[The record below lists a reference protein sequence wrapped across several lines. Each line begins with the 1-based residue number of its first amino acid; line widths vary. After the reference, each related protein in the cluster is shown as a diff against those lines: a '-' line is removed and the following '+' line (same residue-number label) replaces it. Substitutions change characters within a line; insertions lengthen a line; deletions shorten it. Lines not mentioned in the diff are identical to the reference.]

1 MVSNHKITIKD
12 VAQAAGVSTQTVSRV
27 LNNRPDVS
35 PDTRQRVQKVIE
47 ELGYAPNVLA
57 RSLSRGRSNTLGIVG
72 FGLGYYG
79 STSVLTGIEKQSNKS
94 GFSFI
99 LSLLDRFEADRVDE
113 ILRDLLSRQVEGII
127 WAVPGISVTFQ
138 GFLQKLQDI
147 PVPVVFLNTEKTKDD
162 IVAAMDNSL
171 GGQLATKHLLEQGYQ
186 QIGIITGPHQWWEA
200 RQREQGW
207 RETLLEAGYDDLDD
221 LKVEGDWSA
230 ASGEVG
236 LHALLAKT
244 PHIDAIFVSNDQMAM
259 GVLQAARRMELQVPG
274 DLGIVGFDDTPE
286 SAYFYPSLTTVRQNV
301 EKLGAVAVELMA
313 QLLQARHNNEDFKPD
328 TSWVQPRL
336 IVRKSSIRETEIRG

>member
-1 MVSNHKITIKD
+1 MAKNHRITIKD

-35 PDTRQRVQKVIE
+35 PDTRASVQQVISKM
-47 ELGYAPNVLA
+47 GYAPNVLA

-79 STSVLTGIEKQSNKS
+79 STSVLTGIEKKSNQL

-127 WAVPGISVTFQ
+127 WAVPGISEVFQ
-138 GFLQKLQDI
+138 GFPQKLQEI
-147 PVPVVFLNTEKTKDD
+147 PVPVVFLNTEKTNHD
-162 IVAAMDNSL
+162 VVVAMDNRQ
-171 GGQLATKHLLEQGYQ
+171 GGRLATQHLLDQSYQ
-186 QIGIITGPHQWWEA
+186 KVGILTGPKEWWEA
-200 RQREQGW
+200 RQRERGW

-236 LHALLAKT
+236 LHAMMAKA
-244 PHIDAIFVSNDQMAM
+244 PDIDAVFVSNDQMAL
-259 GVLQAARRMELQVPG
+259 GVFQAARRMGLQVPG
-274 DLGIVGFDDTPE
+274 DFGIVGFDDIPE
-286 SAYFYPSLTTVRQNV
+286 SAYFYPSLTTVRQNA
-301 EKLGAVAVELMA
+301 EKLGAVAVEQMA
-313 QLLQARHNNEDFKPD
+313 QWIQANQDNEEFNPD
-328 TSWVQPRL
+328 TRWVQPRL
-336 IVRKSSIRETEIRG
+336 IVRKSSIRESD